1 MNYTNG
7 KDIFPSELLDL
18 IQDYTQGKYVYIPK
32 REDNKEK
39 WGTKT
44 SYRKELKTRNS
55 HIYTKYLTGLS
66 LKQLS
71 DKYCLSV
78 KSIRRI
84 IFDKRKGA
92 QEMKEN
98 IKKLLEMWNI
108 NAEIQQIYDSA
119 WSVGNDYV
127 IKASHDLGNLKRNI
141 TIMKTLDEYGIPV
154 AHPIPTV
161 DGQDYV
167 ECNGTYYLMMNKLF
181 GTHILD
187 IYQTDYLNIA
197 YETGKIVT
205 NLHKAFIY
213 CEQKITFWNN
223 NLLKEMTEWIYDT
236 FELNNYRYI
245 SKSDFE
251 TTLNE
256 LKECYNELPKQL
268 IHRDIHYGNILF
280 NNGDFSGYIDFDLS
294 QKNVRIFDIC
304 YFLIGLLIDHEKSK
318 THIEK
323 WYHIISKFI
332 EGYESANPLTKLEK
346 DSICCLMSSIELLF
360 VAYFINNEDEIL
372 AEGAANLYYFVNNNK
387 ERIQS
392 AVPNYFD
399 DTILSKLV
407 LPQ

>member
-251 TTLNE
+251 
-256 LKECYNELPKQL
+256 K
-268 IHRDIHYGNILF
+268 
-280 NNGDFSGYIDFDLS
+280 
-294 QKNVRIFDIC
+294 
-304 YFLIGLLIDHEKSK
+304 IGRAH
-318 THIEK
+318 
-323 WYHIISKFI
+323 
-332 EGYESANPLTKLEK
+332 
-346 DSICCLMSSIELLF
+346 
-360 VAYFINNEDEIL
+360 V
-372 AEGAANLYYFVNNNK
+372 
-387 ERIQS
+387 
-392 AVPNYFD
+392 
-399 DTILSKLV
+399 
-407 LPQ
+407 